1 MTFVISLLL
10 ILLFIKWD
18 CFYKKCALHVEALD
32 KKIFLKVK
40 IVLSFLLIFLAAWV
54 LTLGLSFVTSFFDN
68 VLVELDSILKYWCGE
83 NYTREKILV
92 AFFSVMTLY
101 MANFSLSKY
110 YTEYKRKN
118 DLEEINSLFEIRNL
132 LSKEDFK
139 RIHLKLEM
147 GKYTMPKITETKAKA
162 ETESETKADS
172 ETEVE
177 AEKMDLYDYLGSI
190 ELAGI
195 LVKRGVI
202 SMSQFIN
209 QFGYRVTNIME
220 CKDLM
225 DSLNGPDSVYWSDLL
240 WIIEEVK
247 KFKNR

>member
-18 CFYKKCALHVEALD
+18 CFYKKCALHVDALD

-83 NYTREKILV
+83 NYTREKVLV

-101 MANFSLSKY
+101 LANFSLSKY
-110 YTEYKRKN
+110 YTVYKRKN
-118 DLEEINSLFEIRNL
+118 DLEEINSLFAIRNL
-132 LSKEDFK
+132 LSKEEFK
-139 RIHLKLEM
+139 DIHLNLENN
-147 GKYTMPKITETKAKA
+147 KYKMLDYYEN
-162 ETESETKADS
+162 
-172 ETEVE
+172 
-177 AEKMDLYDYLGSI
+177 KMDLYDYLGSI
-190 ELAGI
+190 ELAGV

-202 SMSQFIN
+202 SMSQFYN
-209 QFGYRVTNIME
+209 QFGYRVSNIIE
-220 CKDLM
+220 CEDLM
-225 DSLNGPDSVYWSDLL
+225 YHLNGPDSVYWKDLL

-247 KFKNR
+247 KFENR